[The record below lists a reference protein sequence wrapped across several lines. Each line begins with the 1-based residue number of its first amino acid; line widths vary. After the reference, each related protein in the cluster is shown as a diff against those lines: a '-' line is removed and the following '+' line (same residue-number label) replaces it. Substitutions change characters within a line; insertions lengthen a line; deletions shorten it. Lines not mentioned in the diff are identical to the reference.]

1 MIQHMFRRLAMAFF
15 AIAFSAMVAGAPA
28 LAQQAQATPDATA
41 QPTVAAPTG
50 DANPVEVAR
59 KQISDAAAS
68 LKAMSPQMEEAGDDD
83 QALAELKMKVDALN
97 KSVLD
102 ISVSFNP
109 RLSQIRE
116 RLTAVGRHR
125 VLETPSFPVKA
136 RQCGS
141 IH

>member
-116 RLTAVGRHR
+116 RLTALGDPPAAGSAEDPAVKDQCRHR
-125 VLETPSFPVKA
+125 
-136 RQCGS
+136 
-141 IH
+141 